1 MKVEKIVLNEA
12 REVSLTA
19 YLLDTGGEF
28 RNICKRPAVLILPGG
43 GYQFCSER
51 ELIRSQCLIS
61 KQDIR
66 LLSLDIRLGNILCG
80 RIPCRIMNRQ
90 WK

>member
-28 RNICKRPAVLILPGG
+28 RNICKRPAVFNSSRRWI
-43 GYQFCSER
+43 
-51 ELIRSQCLIS
+51 
-61 KQDIR
+61 
-66 LLSLDIRLGNILCG
+66 
-80 RIPCRIMNRQ
+80 
-90 WK
+90 

>member
-28 RNICKRPAVLILPGG
+28 RNICKRPAVLILPAADI
-43 GYQFCSER
+43 SSALKER
-51 ELIRSQCLIS
+51 LIRSQCLIS

>member
-43 GYQFCSER
+43 GYGR
-51 ELIRSQCLIS
+51 NALSQSRIS
-61 KQDIR
+61 
-66 LLSLDIRLGNILCG
+66 GFY
-80 RIPCRIMNRQ
+80 P
-90 WK
+90 

>member
-28 RNICKRPAVLILPGG
+28 RNICNAR
-43 GYQFCSER
+43 QFNSSR
-51 ELIRSQCLIS
+51 RWI
-61 KQDIR
+61 
-66 LLSLDIRLGNILCG
+66 
-80 RIPCRIMNRQ
+80 
-90 WK
+90 